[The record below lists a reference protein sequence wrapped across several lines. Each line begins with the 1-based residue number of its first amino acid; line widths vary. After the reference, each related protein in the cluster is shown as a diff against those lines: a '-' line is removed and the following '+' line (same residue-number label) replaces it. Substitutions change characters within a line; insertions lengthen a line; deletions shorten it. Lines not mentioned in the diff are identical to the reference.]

1 MIKQYTLQ
9 TSIIIKS
16 LRTTPHTIKT
26 TIASSHKASVAIA
39 ITVVALMILSHTAP
53 SMIQQTVAGQAA
65 TTQLEQERE
74 YVSSSEREAAQ
85 EAERDAGTSELEY
98 SSNSVSQRLDY
109 AHFVPLTNSPGNQVK
124 LLLNYSSLD
133 PSMTNAP
140 INAVMEVYA
149 ANQTLLRTTSF
160 PYPLLLN
167 QSGEIQ
173 LATTFEDESLNNITA
188 RTMLTDGE
196 KVIPISNTLETRL
209 ALGQNISNTGE
220 NITDTN

>member
-1 MIKQYTLQ
+1 MIM
-9 TSIIIKS
+9 KS
-16 LRTTPHTIKT
+16 LRDKTHVINMAISSTPR
-26 TIASSHKASVAIA
+26 SSVAIA
-39 ITVVALMILSHTAP
+39 VTIVTLIILGQIAPNIIPQTTVWAQVGP
-53 SMIQQTVAGQAA
+53 
-65 TTQLEQERE
+65 TQSEQE
-74 YVSSSEREAAQ
+74 YVSSSQRGAIQ
-85 EAERDAGTSELEY
+85 EAERSNAVASEPDY

-124 LLLNYSSLD
+124 LLLNYSSAD

-149 ANQTLLRTTSF
+149 ANETLLRTTSF
-160 PYPLLLN
+160 PQPLLLN

-173 LATTFEDESLNNITA
+173 LATTFEDEALNNITA

-220 NITDTN
+220 NNTGTN

>member
-1 MIKQYTLQ
+1 M
-9 TSIIIKS
+9 KS
-16 LRTTPHTIKT
+16 LRDKTHVINMVISPTPR
-26 TIASSHKASVAIA
+26 SSVAIA
-39 ITVVALMILSHTAP
+39 VTIVTLMILGPIAP
-53 SMIQQTVAGQAA
+53 NISQQTVWAQVGP
-65 TTQLEQERE
+65 TQSEDE
-74 YVSSSEREAAQ
+74 YVSSSQRGAIQETERSNAVA
-85 EAERDAGTSELEY
+85 SEPDY

-124 LLLNYSSLD
+124 LLLNYSSVD

-149 ANQTLLRTTSF
+149 ANETLLRTTSF
-160 PYPLLLN
+160 PQPLLLN

-173 LATTFEDESLNNITA
+173 LATTFEDEALNNITA

-196 KVIPISNTLETRL
+196 KVIPISNTLETSL

-220 NITDTN
+220 NNTGTN

>member
-1 MIKQYTLQ
+1 MQRSLIT
-9 TSIIIKS
+9 KS
-16 LRTTPHTIKT
+16 QRTTPHTIRT
-26 TIASSHKASVAIA
+26 TISSSPRTSIAVAVTI
-39 ITVVALMILSHTAP
+39 VALMILGSSAL
-53 SMIQQTVAGQAA
+53 SMIQQTVAGQVD
-65 TTQLEQERE
+65 TIQPEQENE
-74 YVSSSEREAAQ
+74 YVSSSERIAEQ
-85 EAERDAGTSELEY
+85 EAQRAAAASEPDY

-133 PSMTNAP
+133 PSMTDAP

-160 PYPLLLN
+160 PQPLLLN

-173 LATTFEDESLNNITA
+173 LATTFEDESLNNITT

-196 KVIPISNTLETRL
+196 KAIPISNTLETRL
-209 ALGQNISNTGE
+209 ALGQNISDTGE
-220 NITDTN
+220 NITGTN

>member
-1 MIKQYTLQ
+1 MQRSLIT
-9 TSIIIKS
+9 KS
-16 LRTTPHTIKT
+16 LRTTPRTIRT
-26 TIASSHKASVAIA
+26 TIASSPRNSIAVAVTI
-39 ITVVALMILSHTAP
+39 VALMILGSSAL
-53 SMIQQTVAGQAA
+53 SMIQQTVAGQVD
-65 TTQLEQERE
+65 TIQPEQEKE
-74 YVSSSEREAAQ
+74 YLSSSERVAGQ
-85 EAERDAGTSELEY
+85 EAQRAAAASEPDY

-133 PSMTNAP
+133 PSMTDAP

-160 PYPLLLN
+160 PQPLLLN

-173 LATTFEDESLNNITA
+173 LATTFEDESLNNITT

-209 ALGQNISNTGE
+209 ALGQNISDTGE
-220 NITDTN
+220 NITGTN

>member
-1 MIKQYTLQ
+1 MIM
-9 TSIIIKS
+9 KS
-16 LRTTPHTIKT
+16 LRDKTHVINMVISPTPR
-26 TIASSHKASVAIA
+26 SSVAIA
-39 ITVVALMILSHTAP
+39 VAIVTLMILGPIAP
-53 SMIQQTVAGQAA
+53 NISQQTVWAQVGP
-65 TTQLEQERE
+65 TQSEDE
-74 YVSSSEREAAQ
+74 YVSSSQRGAIQETERSNAVA
-85 EAERDAGTSELEY
+85 SEPDY

-124 LLLNYSSLD
+124 LLLNYSSVD

-149 ANQTLLRTTSF
+149 ANETLLRTTSF
-160 PYPLLLN
+160 PQPLLLN

-173 LATTFEDESLNNITA
+173 LATTFEDEALNNITA

-196 KVIPISNTLETRL
+196 KVIPISNTLETSL

-220 NITDTN
+220 NNTGTN

>member
-1 MIKQYTLQ
+1 MQRSLIT
-9 TSIIIKS
+9 KS
-16 LRTTPHTIKT
+16 LRTTPHTIRT
-26 TIASSHKASVAIA
+26 TIASSPRTSIAVAVTI
-39 ITVVALMILSHTAP
+39 VALMILGSSAL
-53 SMIQQTVAGQAA
+53 SMIQQTVAGQVD
-65 TTQLEQERE
+65 TIQPELEKE
-74 YVSSSEREAAQ
+74 YVSSSERVAGQ
-85 EAERDAGTSELEY
+85 EAQRAAAAPEPDY

-133 PSMTNAP
+133 PSMTDSP

-160 PYPLLLN
+160 PQPLLLN

-173 LATTFEDESLNNITA
+173 LATTFEDESLNNITV

-196 KVIPISNTLETRL
+196 KVIPISNTLETKL
-209 ALGQNISNTGE
+209 ALGQNISDTGE
-220 NITDTN
+220 NITGTN

>member
-1 MIKQYTLQ
+1 LQ
-9 TSIIIKS
+9 TSMIIKS
-16 LRTTPHTIKT
+16 LRTTSQAIKT
-26 TIASSHKASVAIA
+26 TIASSHRTSFAIS
-39 ITVVALMILSHTAP
+39 ITIVALMILGPTAP
-53 SMIQQTVAGQAA
+53 GMIHQTVAGQADP
-65 TTQLEQERE
+65 TQQEQEQG
-74 YVSSSEREAAQ
+74 YVSSSQREAAQ
-85 EAERDAGTSELEY
+85 EAERAAASQPDY

-109 AHFVPLTNSPGNQVK
+109 AHYVPLTNSPGNQVK

-160 PYPLLLN
+160 PQPLLLN

-209 ALGQNISNTGE
+209 ALGQNVSDTGE
-220 NITDTN
+220 KITGTN

>member
-1 MIKQYTLQ
+1 LQ
-9 TSIIIKS
+9 RSLITKS
-16 LRTTPHTIKT
+16 LRTIPHTIRT
-26 TIASSHKASVAIA
+26 TIASSPRTSIAVAVTI
-39 ITVVALMILSHTAP
+39 VALMILGSSAL
-53 SMIQQTVAGQAA
+53 SMIQQTVAGQVD
-65 TTQLEQERE
+65 TIQPEQEKE
-74 YVSSSEREAAQ
+74 YVSSSERVAGQ
-85 EAERDAGTSELEY
+85 EAQRAAAASEPDY

-109 AHFVPLTNSPGNQVK
+109 AHFIPLTNSPGNQVK

-133 PSMTNAP
+133 PSMTDAP

-149 ANQTLLRTTSF
+149 ANQTLLRTTSY
-160 PYPLLLN
+160 PQPLLLN

-209 ALGQNISNTGE
+209 ALGQNISDTGE
-220 NITDTN
+220 NITGTN

>member
-1 MIKQYTLQ
+1 LQ
-9 TSIIIKS
+9 RSLITKS
-16 LRTTPHTIKT
+16 LRTTPHTIRT
-26 TIASSHKASVAIA
+26 TIASSPRTSIAVAVTI
-39 ITVVALMILSHTAP
+39 VALMILGSSALG
-53 SMIQQTVAGQAA
+53 MIQQKVAGQVD
-65 TTQLEQERE
+65 TIQPEQEKE
-74 YVSSSEREAAQ
+74 YVSSSERVAGQ
-85 EAERDAGTSELEY
+85 EAQRAAAASEPDY

-133 PSMTNAP
+133 PSMTDAP

-149 ANQTLLRTTSF
+149 ANQTLLRTTSY
-160 PYPLLLN
+160 PQPLLLN

-209 ALGQNISNTGE
+209 ALGQNISDTGE
-220 NITDTN
+220 NITGTN

>member
-1 MIKQYTLQ
+1 MIM
-9 TSIIIKS
+9 KS
-16 LRTTPHTIKT
+16 LRDKTHVINMAISPTPR
-26 TIASSHKASVAIA
+26 SSVAIA
-39 ITVVALMILSHTAP
+39 VTIVTLMILGPIAP
-53 SMIQQTVAGQAA
+53 NIIQQTVWAQVGP
-65 TTQLEQERE
+65 TQSEQE
-74 YVSSSEREAAQ
+74 YTSSSQRGAIQ
-85 EAERDAGTSELEY
+85 EAERSNAVASEPDY

-124 LLLNYSSLD
+124 LLLNYSSVD

-149 ANQTLLRTTSF
+149 ANETLLRTTSF
-160 PYPLLLN
+160 PQPLLLN

-173 LATTFEDESLNNITA
+173 LATTFEDEALNNITA

-196 KVIPISNTLETRL
+196 KVIPISNTLETSL

-220 NITDTN
+220 NNTGTN

>member
-1 MIKQYTLQ
+1 LQ
-9 TSIIIKS
+9 RSLITKS
-16 LRTTPHTIKT
+16 LRTTPHTIRT
-26 TIASSHKASVAIA
+26 TIASSPRTSIAVAVTIV
-39 ITVVALMILSHTAP
+39 TLMILGSSAL
-53 SMIQQTVAGQAA
+53 SMIQQTVAGQVD
-65 TTQLEQERE
+65 TIQPEQEKE
-74 YVSSSEREAAQ
+74 YVSSSERVGGQ
-85 EAERDAGTSELEY
+85 EAQRAAAASEPDY

-133 PSMTNAP
+133 PSMTDAP

-160 PYPLLLN
+160 PQPLLLN

-173 LATTFEDESLNNITA
+173 LATTFEDESLNNITT

-196 KVIPISNTLETRL
+196 KAIPISNTLETRL
-209 ALGQNISNTGE
+209 ALGQNISDTGE
-220 NITDTN
+220 NITGTN

>member
-1 MIKQYTLQ
+1 MIM
-9 TSIIIKS
+9 KS
-16 LRTTPHTIKT
+16 LRDKT
-26 TIASSHKASVAIA
+26 HVINMAISPAPRSSVAIA
-39 ITVVALMILSHTAP
+39 VTIVTLMILGPIAP
-53 SMIQQTVAGQAA
+53 NIIQQTTVWAQVGP
-65 TTQLEQERE
+65 TQSEQE
-74 YVSSSEREAAQ
+74 YVSSSQRGAIQ
-85 EAERDAGTSELEY
+85 EAERSSAVASEPDY

-124 LLLNYSSLD
+124 LLLNYSSVD

-149 ANQTLLRTTSF
+149 ANETLLRTTSF
-160 PYPLLLN
+160 PQPLLLN

-173 LATTFEDESLNNITA
+173 LATTFEDEALNNITA

-220 NITDTN
+220 NNTGTN

>member
-1 MIKQYTLQ
+1 MQRSLIT
-9 TSIIIKS
+9 KS
-16 LRTTPHTIKT
+16 LRTTPHTIRT
-26 TIASSHKASVAIA
+26 TIASSPRTSIAVAVTIL
-39 ITVVALMILSHTAP
+39 ALMILGSSAL
-53 SMIQQTVAGQAA
+53 SMIQQTVAGQVD
-65 TTQLEQERE
+65 TIQPEQEKE
-74 YVSSSEREAAQ
+74 YVSSSERVGGQ
-85 EAERDAGTSELEY
+85 EAQRAAAASEPDY

-133 PSMTNAP
+133 PSMTDAP

-149 ANQTLLRTTSF
+149 ANQTLLRTTSY
-160 PYPLLLN
+160 PQPLLLN

-209 ALGQNISNTGE
+209 ALGQNISDTGE
-220 NITDTN
+220 NITGTN

>member
-1 MIKQYTLQ
+1 MQRSLIT
-9 TSIIIKS
+9 KS
-16 LRTTPHTIKT
+16 LRTTPHTIRT
-26 TIASSHKASVAIA
+26 TIASSPRTSIAVAVTI
-39 ITVVALMILSHTAP
+39 VALMILGTSAL
-53 SMIQQTVAGQAA
+53 SMIQHTVAGQVDAI
-65 TTQLEQERE
+65 QPEQEKE
-74 YVSSSEREAAQ
+74 YVSSSERVAGQ
-85 EAERDAGTSELEY
+85 EAQRAAAASEPDY

-109 AHFVPLTNSPGNQVK
+109 AHFIPLTNSPGNQVK

-133 PSMTNAP
+133 PSMTDAP

-160 PYPLLLN
+160 PQPLLLN

-209 ALGQNISNTGE
+209 ALGQNISDTGE
-220 NITDTN
+220 NITGTN

>member
-1 MIKQYTLQ
+1 MTQILK
-9 TSIIIKS
+9 
-16 LRTTPHTIKT
+16 TTTHAIMT
-26 TIASSHKASVAIA
+26 TIAPSSSHKSSVAIA
-39 ITVVALMILSHTAP
+39 VTIVALMIIGPVAP
-53 SMIQQTVAGQAA
+53 GIIQHTVAGQVDP
-65 TTQLEQERE
+65 TQPVQERE
-74 YVSSSEREAAQ
+74 YVSSSQREAIRG
-85 EAERDAGTSELEY
+85 AETAAAVPSEPDY

-160 PYPLLLN
+160 PQPLLLN
-167 QSGEIQ
+167 QSGELQ

-196 KVIPISNTLETRL
+196 KAIPISNTLETRL
-209 ALGQNISNTGE
+209 ALGQNISDTGE
-220 NITDTN
+220 N

>member
-1 MIKQYTLQ
+1 MIT
-9 TSIIIKS
+9 KS
-16 LRTTPHTIKT
+16 LGTTSQAIKT
-26 TIASSHKASVAIA
+26 TIASSHRTSVAIS
-39 ITVVALMILSHTAP
+39 ITIVVLMILGPAPP
-53 SMIQQTVAGQAA
+53 SMIQQTVAGQVDSI
-65 TTQLEQERE
+65 QPEQEQE
-74 YVSSSEREAAQ
+74 YVSSSQREAAQ
-85 EAERDAGTSELEY
+85 EAERAAASEPDY

-109 AHFVPLTNSPGNQVK
+109 AHFIPLTNSPGNQVK

-160 PYPLLLN
+160 PQPLLLN

-173 LATTFEDESLNNITA
+173 LATTFEDDSLNNITA

-209 ALGQNISNTGE
+209 ALGQNVSDSGE
-220 NITDTN
+220 NITGTN

>member
-1 MIKQYTLQ
+1 MQRSLIT
-9 TSIIIKS
+9 KS
-16 LRTTPHTIKT
+16 LRTTPHTIRT
-26 TIASSHKASVAIA
+26 TIASSPRTSIAVAVTI
-39 ITVVALMILSHTAP
+39 VSLMILGSSAL
-53 SMIQQTVAGQAA
+53 SLIQQTVAGQVD
-65 TTQLEQERE
+65 TIQPEQEKE
-74 YVSSSEREAAQ
+74 YVSSSERVAGQETQRAA
-85 EAERDAGTSELEY
+85 AASEPDY

-133 PSMTNAP
+133 PSMTDAP

-149 ANQTLLRTTSF
+149 ANQTLLRTTSY
-160 PYPLLLN
+160 PQPLLLN

-209 ALGQNISNTGE
+209 ALGQNISDTGE
-220 NITDTN
+220 NITGTN

>member
-1 MIKQYTLQ
+1 MQRSLIT
-9 TSIIIKS
+9 KS
-16 LRTTPHTIKT
+16 LRTTPHTIRT
-26 TIASSHKASVAIA
+26 TIASSPRTSIAVAVTI
-39 ITVVALMILSHTAP
+39 VALMILGSSAL
-53 SMIQQTVAGQAA
+53 SMIQQAVAGQVD
-65 TTQLEQERE
+65 TIQPEQEEE
-74 YVSSSEREAAQ
+74 YVSSSERVAGQ
-85 EAERDAGTSELEY
+85 EAQRAAAASEPDY

-133 PSMTNAP
+133 PSMTDAP

-160 PYPLLLN
+160 PQPLLLN

-173 LATTFEDESLNNITA
+173 LATTFEDESLNNITT

-209 ALGQNISNTGE
+209 ALGQNISDTGE
-220 NITDTN
+220 NITGTN

>member
-1 MIKQYTLQ
+1 LQ
-9 TSIIIKS
+9 TSMIIKS
-16 LRTTPHTIKT
+16 LRTTSQAIKT
-26 TIASSHKASVAIA
+26 TIASSHRTSFAIS
-39 ITVVALMILSHTAP
+39 ITIVALMILGPTAP
-53 SMIQQTVAGQAA
+53 GMIHQTVAGQADP
-65 TTQLEQERE
+65 TQQEQEQG
-74 YVSSSEREAAQ
+74 YVSSSQREAAQ
-85 EAERDAGTSELEY
+85 EAERAAASQPEY

-109 AHFVPLTNSPGNQVK
+109 AHYVPLTNSPGNQVK

-160 PYPLLLN
+160 PQPLLLN

-209 ALGQNISNTGE
+209 ALGQNVSDTGE
-220 NITDTN
+220 KITGTN

>member
-1 MIKQYTLQ
+1 M
-9 TSIIIKS
+9 
-16 LRTTPHTIKT
+16 
-26 TIASSHKASVAIA
+26 
-39 ITVVALMILSHTAP
+39 
-53 SMIQQTVAGQAA
+53 
-65 TTQLEQERE
+65 
-74 YVSSSEREAAQ
+74 SSSQREAAQ
-85 EAERDAGTSELEY
+85 EAERAAASQPDY

-124 LLLNYSSLD
+124 LLLNYSSLN

-160 PYPLLLN
+160 PQPLFLN

-209 ALGQNISNTGE
+209 ALGQNVSDTGE
-220 NITDTN
+220 KITGTN

>member
-1 MIKQYTLQ
+1 MQRSLIT
-9 TSIIIKS
+9 KS
-16 LRTTPHTIKT
+16 PRTTPHTIRT
-26 TIASSHKASVAIA
+26 TISSSPRTSIAVAVTI
-39 ITVVALMILSHTAP
+39 VALMILGSSAL
-53 SMIQQTVAGQAA
+53 SMIQQTVAGQVD
-65 TTQLEQERE
+65 TIQPEQEKE
-74 YVSSSEREAAQ
+74 YVSSSERV
-85 EAERDAGTSELEY
+85 AEREAQRAAAASEPDY

-109 AHFVPLTNSPGNQVK
+109 AHFGPLTNSPGNQVK

-160 PYPLLLN
+160 PQPLLLN

-173 LATTFEDESLNNITA
+173 LATTFEDESLNNITT

-196 KVIPISNTLETRL
+196 KAIPISNTLETRL
-209 ALGQNISNTGE
+209 ALGQNISDTGE
-220 NITDTN
+220 NITGTN

>member
-1 MIKQYTLQ
+1 MSMI
-9 TSIIIKS
+9 IES
-16 LRTTPHTIKT
+16 LRLKPNAIKRS
-26 TIASSHKASVAIA
+26 IASSCRASIAIA
-39 ITVVALMILSHTAP
+39 VTIVALMIFGPTVP
-53 SMIQQTVAGQAA
+53 SMNQQTVAGQVDP
-65 TTQLEQERE
+65 TQQDQEQE
-74 YVSSSEREAAQ
+74 YVSSSQREATQ
-85 EAERDAGTSELEY
+85 EAERAATAASEPDY

-109 AHFVPLTNSPGNQVK
+109 AQFAPLTNSPGNQVK

-160 PYPLLLN
+160 PQPLLLN

-173 LATTFEDESLNNITA
+173 LATTFEDDSLNNITA

-196 KVIPISNTLETRL
+196 KAIPISNTLETRL
-209 ALGQNISNTGE
+209 ALGQNISDTGQ
-220 NITDTN
+220 NITGIN

>member
-1 MIKQYTLQ
+1 LQ
-9 TSIIIKS
+9 TSKIIKP
-16 LRTTPHTIKT
+16 LRAIPHTIKT
-26 TIASSHKASVAIA
+26 NIASVHRPRVTIVLT
-39 ITVVALMILSHTAP
+39 IVALMILGPIAP
-53 SMIQQTVAGQAA
+53 SMIQQTVAGQVAPI
-65 TTQLEQERE
+65 QPEQERE
-74 YVSSSEREAAQ
+74 YVSSSERGALQ
-85 EAERDAGTSELEY
+85 EAERAAALEPDY

-109 AHFVPLTNSPGNQVK
+109 AHFVPLTNSAGNQVK

-160 PYPLLLN
+160 PQPLLLN

-209 ALGQNISNTGE
+209 ALGQNISDTGE
-220 NITDTN
+220 NITGTN

>member
-1 MIKQYTLQ
+1 MQRSLIT
-9 TSIIIKS
+9 KS
-16 LRTTPHTIKT
+16 LRTTPHTIRT
-26 TIASSHKASVAIA
+26 TLASSPRTSIAVAVTI
-39 ITVVALMILSHTAP
+39 VALMILGSSAL
-53 SMIQQTVAGQAA
+53 SLIQQTVAGQVD
-65 TTQLEQERE
+65 TIQPEQEKE
-74 YVSSSEREAAQ
+74 YVSSSERVAGQETQRAA
-85 EAERDAGTSELEY
+85 AASEPDY

-133 PSMTNAP
+133 PSMTDAP

-149 ANQTLLRTTSF
+149 ANQTLLRTTSY
-160 PYPLLLN
+160 PQPLLLN

-209 ALGQNISNTGE
+209 ALGQNISDTGE
-220 NITDTN
+220 NITGTN

>member
-1 MIKQYTLQ
+1 MQRSLIT
-9 TSIIIKS
+9 KS
-16 LRTTPHTIKT
+16 LRTTPHTIRT
-26 TIASSHKASVAIA
+26 TIASSPRTSIAVAVTIL
-39 ITVVALMILSHTAP
+39 ALMILGSSAL
-53 SMIQQTVAGQAA
+53 SMIQQTVAGQVD
-65 TTQLEQERE
+65 TIQPEQEKE
-74 YVSSSEREAAQ
+74 YVSSSERVGGQ
-85 EAERDAGTSELEY
+85 EAQRAAAASEPDY

-133 PSMTNAP
+133 PSMTDAP

-149 ANQTLLRTTSF
+149 ANQTLLRTTSY
-160 PYPLLLN
+160 PQPLLLN

-209 ALGQNISNTGE
+209 TLGQNISDTGE
-220 NITDTN
+220 NITGTN

>member
-1 MIKQYTLQ
+1 MIM
-9 TSIIIKS
+9 KS
-16 LRTTPHTIKT
+16 LRDKTHVINMAISPTPR
-26 TIASSHKASVAIA
+26 SSVAIA
-39 ITVVALMILSHTAP
+39 VTIVTLMILGPIAP
-53 SMIQQTVAGQAA
+53 NISQQTVWAQVGP
-65 TTQLEQERE
+65 TQSEDE
-74 YVSSSEREAAQ
+74 YVSSSQRGAIQETERSNAVA
-85 EAERDAGTSELEY
+85 SEPDY

-124 LLLNYSSLD
+124 LLLNYSSVD

-149 ANQTLLRTTSF
+149 ANETLLRTTSF
-160 PYPLLLN
+160 PQPLLLN

-173 LATTFEDESLNNITA
+173 LATTFEDEALNNITA

-196 KVIPISNTLETRL
+196 KVIPISNTLETSL

-220 NITDTN
+220 NNTGTN

>member
-1 MIKQYTLQ
+1 
-9 TSIIIKS
+9 
-16 LRTTPHTIKT
+16 
-26 TIASSHKASVAIA
+26 
-39 ITVVALMILSHTAP
+39 MILGSSAL
-53 SMIQQTVAGQAA
+53 SMIQQTVAGQVD
-65 TTQLEQERE
+65 TIQPEQEKE
-74 YVSSSEREAAQ
+74 YVSSSERV
-85 EAERDAGTSELEY
+85 AEREAQRAAAASEPDY

-133 PSMTNAP
+133 PSMTDAP

-160 PYPLLLN
+160 PQPLLLN

-173 LATTFEDESLNNITA
+173 LATTFEDESLNNITT

-196 KVIPISNTLETRL
+196 KAIPISNTLETRL
-209 ALGQNISNTGE
+209 ALGQNVSDTGE